1 MQRVIVQERFEG
13 LKCTII
19 SFEKIPFI
27 ELKLLKKKTY
37 KLTHLKAEQ
46 SGEKPWYK
54 KFTNKSDEN
63 SLNDVTIDDVSNI
76 VKLGKG
82 LEKSDIY

>member
-1 MQRVIVQERFEG
+1 M
-13 LKCTII
+13 K
-19 SFEKIPFI
+19 KIPFI

-37 KLTHLKAEQ
+37 KLTQLKAEQ

-54 KFTNKSDEN
+54 KFTNNSDEN
-63 SLNDVTIDDVSNI
+63 SLSDVTIDDVSNI

>member
-1 MQRVIVQERFEG
+1 MQRVILQERFEG

-27 ELKLLKKKTY
+27 ELKLLKKKTN
-37 KLTHLKAEQ
+37 KLTQLKAEQ
-46 SGEKPWYK
+46 SGQKPWYK

-82 LEKSDIY
+82 MEKSDIY